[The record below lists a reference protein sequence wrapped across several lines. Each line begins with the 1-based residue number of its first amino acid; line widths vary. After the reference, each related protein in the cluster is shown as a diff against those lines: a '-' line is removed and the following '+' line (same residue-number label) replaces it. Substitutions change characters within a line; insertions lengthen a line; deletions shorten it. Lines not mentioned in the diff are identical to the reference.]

1 MSNRR
6 RPVLPPTMTAD
17 IKRALRCPDC
27 TSDVV
32 IRRTPDG
39 PTAQVHHDD
48 TCPTLRALER
58 QGRGRQI
65 AIVRGTHQAAA
76 DFADTVAALAT
87 EATRATGRPARITA
101 TPYTNLSHGEPAA

>member
-39 PTAQVHHDD
+39 PSAQVHHDD
-48 TCPTLRALER
+48 TCPTLRALQR
-58 QGRGRQI
+58 RGRGRQL
-65 AIVRGTHQAAA
+65 AVVRGTNQTAA
-76 DFADTVAALAT
+76 DFANTVATLA
-87 EATRATGRPARITA
+87 AKATGPTGQPARITA
-101 TPYTNLSHGEPAA
+101 TPYTNLDYGATA